1 MIVSNQ
7 SNLKVHFAGVETLP
21 HFLCIN
27 TAKINYSLFTIFPF
41 ILGKM
46 KNDSKPNFTNIPNII
61 NSNSKHTI
69 MDSGLFSLMFGAYKG
84 QKDKKFLEK
93 WMRLIVEFIEI
104 TNYQGTYVEVDC
116 QKVLG
121 VDQAWE
127 FRNYLKKNVKNRL
140 INVFH
145 KEDGEKGLDKMI
157 EFSDY
162 IALSIPELRIIGKKD
177 YTYRLANYIKN
188 KKPNIDIHL
197 LGCTENK
204 LLEQCSF
211 CSTSDSTSWLSPV
224 RYGVIDAVKD
234 KLRTRDLKNEV
245 LISKYESLIKSFAKK
260 FNLNLTDKAFLNYSI
275 LIYQA
280 ELLKIKY
287 SQYAGNQD

>member
-21 HFLCIN
+21 HFLCTN
-27 TAKINYSLFTIFPF
+27 TAGIKYSLFTVFPF
-41 ILGKM
+41 ILNKM
-46 KNDSKPNFTNIPNII
+46 KNDTKPTFTNIPNII
-61 NSNSKHTI
+61 NNNSNHTI

-93 WMRLIVEFIEI
+93 WMHLIIEFINV
-104 TNYQGTYVEVDC
+104 TGYKGTYVEVDC

-121 VDQAWE
+121 VDEAWY
-127 FRNYLKKNVKNRL
+127 FREYLKRNVNNRI

-145 KEDGEKGLDKMI
+145 KEDGQKGLDKLI
-157 EFSDY
+157 EYSDY

-188 KKPNIDIHL
+188 KKPSIDIHL

-204 LLEQCSF
+204 LLSQCNF

-224 RYGVIDAVKD
+224 RYGVIDAVGE
-234 KLRTRDLKNEV
+234 KLRTKNLKNNI
-245 LISKYESLIKSFAKK
+245 LINKYEEKIRIFLNEH
-260 FNLNLTDKAFLNYSI
+260 NLNITDKALLNYSI

>member
-1 MIVSNQ
+1 MIVKNQ

-21 HFLCIN
+21 HFLCTN
-27 TAKINYSLFTIFPF
+27 TAGIKYSLFTVFPF
-41 ILGKM
+41 ILNKIK
-46 KNDSKPNFTNIPNII
+46 KNAKPTFTNIPNII
-61 NSNSKHTI
+61 NNNSNHTI

-93 WMRLIVEFIEI
+93 WMHLIIEFINV
-104 TNYQGTYVEVDC
+104 TGYQGTYVEVDC

-121 VDQAWE
+121 VDEAWN
-127 FRNYLKKNVKNRL
+127 FREYLKKNVNNRL

-145 KEDGEKGLDKMI
+145 QEDGQKGLDRLI

-204 LLEQCSF
+204 LLKECNF

-224 RYGVIDAVKD
+224 RYGVIDAVGE
-234 KLRTRDLKNEV
+234 KLRTRDLKNDV
-245 LISKYESLIKSFAKK
+245 LISKYEHQIRTFLNAN
-260 FNLNLTDKAFLNYSI
+260 NLNVSDKALLNYSI

-287 SQYAGNQD
+287 AQYAGNQD

>member
-245 LISKYESLIKSFAKK
+245 LISKYESLIKSFATK

>member
-1 MIVSNQ
+1 MIVKNQ
-7 SNLKVHFAGVETLP
+7 TNLKVHFAGVETLP
-21 HFLCIN
+21 HFLCTN
-27 TAKINYSLFTIFPF
+27 TAQVHYSLFTVFPF
-41 ILGKM
+41 ILGKI
-46 KNDSKPNFTNIPNII
+46 KNDGKPTFTNIPNII
-61 NSNSKHTI
+61 NNNSKHTI

-93 WMRLIVEFIEI
+93 WMQLIIEFINV
-104 TNYQGTYVEVDC
+104 TSYQGTYVEVDC

-121 VDQAWE
+121 VEQAWE
-127 FRNYLKKNVKNRL
+127 FRTYLKNNVKNRL

-145 KEDGEKGLDKMI
+145 KEDGQKGLDKMI

-204 LLEQCSF
+204 LLQQCNF

-224 RYGVIDAVKD
+224 RYGVIDAVGD
-234 KLRTRDLKNEV
+234 KLRTKNLKNEV
-245 LISKYESLIKSFAKK
+245 LIAKYEPYIKQFTSK
-260 FNLNLTDKAFLNYSI
+260 FNLNLTDKALLNYSI

-287 SQYAGNQD
+287 AKYAGNQD

>member
-1 MIVSNQ
+1 MIVENQ

-21 HFLCIN
+21 HFLCTN
-27 TAKINYSLFTIFPF
+27 TAGIRYSLFTVFPF
-41 ILGKM
+41 IINKM
-46 KNDSKPNFTNIPNII
+46 KSGSKPTFTEVPNII
-61 NSNSKHTI
+61 DTNSRHTI

-84 QKDKKFLEK
+84 QKDKKFIEQ
-93 WMRLIVEFIEI
+93 WMHLIIEFINV
-104 TNYQGTYVEVDC
+104 TNYKGTYVEVDC

-121 VDQAWE
+121 VEEAWN
-127 FRNYLKKNVKNRL
+127 FRKYLKDNVQNRM

-145 KEDGEKGLDKMI
+145 IEDGQKGLDRLI
-157 EFSDY
+157 EYSDY
-162 IALSIPELRIIGKKD
+162 IALSIPELRILKKKD

-188 KKPNIDIHL
+188 KKPSIDIHL

-204 LLEQCSF
+204 LLNQCNF

-224 RYGVIDAVKD
+224 RYGVIDAVGD
-234 KLRTRDLKNEV
+234 KKRTKNLKNEM
-245 LISKYESLIKSFAKK
+245 LIDRYKDKIYELANQY
-260 FNLNLTDKAFLNYSI
+260 NLNITDKALLNYSI

-287 SQYAGNQD
+287 AKFAGSQD

>member
-21 HFLCIN
+21 HFLCTN
-27 TAKINYSLFTIFPF
+27 TAGIKYSLFTVFPF
-41 ILGKM
+41 ILNKM
-46 KNDSKPNFTNIPNII
+46 KNDTKPTFTNIPNII
-61 NSNSKHTI
+61 NNNSNHTI

-93 WMRLIVEFIEI
+93 WMHLIIEFINV
-104 TNYQGTYVEVDC
+104 TGYKGTYVEVDC

-121 VDQAWE
+121 VDEAWY
-127 FRNYLKKNVKNRL
+127 FREYLKRNVNNRI

-145 KEDGEKGLDKMI
+145 KEDGQKGLDKLI
-157 EFSDY
+157 EYSDY

-188 KKPNIDIHL
+188 KKPSIDIHL

-204 LLEQCSF
+204 LLSQCNF

-224 RYGVIDAVKD
+224 RYGVIDAVGE
-234 KLRTRDLKNEV
+234 KLRTKNLKNNI
-245 LISKYESLIKSFAKK
+245 LIDKYEEKIRIFLNEH
-260 FNLNLTDKAFLNYSI
+260 NLNITDKALLNYSI